1 MSRILRRPM
10 FRGGGKVS
18 SYGNGIASGLGYA
31 GGGQIGGGAVYGKL
45 MPDGRYGFQN
55 PFIPI
60 GQTKSQIDAARQ
72 AINQMYGIADD
83 FADVGSK
90 SNVKTQG
97 GNILKRNFNKI
108 KNIRLPAGANLE
120 SRIGSGIKSLYNLL
134 PEEGLLSKAGRFLP
148 KVAGQFPKLTKGS
161 GILAAV
167 SGPGMIAEA
176 NRPKTYAALQY
187 MKDMNQ
193 SGVFDETAGPGD
205 YEAFTLEFDKLND
218 PSKYSA
224 IPDDRG
230 FFNKY
235 LNPMGAIVGLGDKS
249 KEEIGL
255 IVDEDNKKIDEA
267 ETKAAAETGKETT
280 VDINTGNVVEPVL
293 SKKERLKQTAKEYQ
307 EILGEGIKKD
317 SIFDAMVEGG
327 TRLME
332 GEGYGSAL
340 RAANTAL
347 DPIQNIKTASRKLA
361 LEEDIA
367 LRKAIAV
374 GAAKT
379 TDMSR
384 KIAAMKAG
392 GFTPEQIADA
402 IAGIK
407 PETLGEKVSKLGK
420 VDGYA
425 EYIKE
430 NNPDVSVVTSKS
442 DTSKLKDGKYYIAD
456 KFTIVEVKNG
466 KVVEGSSEI
475 IKSS

>member
-18 SYGNGIASGLGYA
+18 SYGNGIASGMGYA
-31 GGGQIGGGAVYGKL
+31 GGGRINLRVGGNPAALVNLGGGGGA
-45 MPDGRYGFQN
+45 P
-55 PFIPI
+55 
-60 GQTKSQIDAARQ
+60 
-72 AINQMYGIADD
+72 
-83 FADVGSK
+83 
-90 SNVKTQG
+90 TQSTIG
-97 GNILKRNFNKI
+97 GNILNKNVGRMSGMAT
-108 KNIRLPAGANLE
+108 KGANLLKSPAFSE
-120 SRIGSGIKSLYNLL
+120 AGIMNAIKNYGPKIIDKTRGIVGGAIKRFPAISFGLAGEYLTRPQDVDKVIYEQEGYGPIEGRIRQIFDPTYMSKMKKVYEQGYN
-134 PEEGLLSKAGRFLP
+134 EEGQLNALINQQIEDDKNKDP
-148 KVAGQFPKLTKGS
+148 
-161 GILAAV
+161 AV
-167 SGPGMIAEA
+167 
-176 NRPKTYAALQY
+176 
-187 MKDMNQ
+187 D
-193 SGVFDETAGPGD
+193 
-205 YEAFTLEFDKLND
+205 
-218 PSKYSA
+218 
-224 IPDDRG
+224 
-230 FFNKY
+230 
-235 LNPMGAIVGLGDKS
+235 
-249 KEEIGL
+249 
-255 IVDEDNKKIDEA
+255 
-267 ETKAAAETGKETT
+267 AAEENPNKEIT
-280 VDINTGNVVEPVL
+280 VDSETGDPVL
-293 SKKERLKQTAKEYQ
+293 TKKERLDKKAKEY
-307 EILGEGIKKD
+307 EDILGAGIKKD

-327 TRLME
+327 TRLYE
-332 GEGYGSAL
+332 GQGVAESL
-340 RAANTAL
+340 RAANKAL

-367 LRKAIAV
+367 IRKAIAT

-430 NNPDVSVVTSKS
+430 NNPNVSVVTSKS

-466 KVVEGSSEI
+466 KVVEGSAEI